1 VTALVAPAL
10 PNRLLAPGFW
20 LPALSPSVFMDKIPI
35 TARSQ
40 QSTQTQV
47 QVSLFLNDLL
57 SIEIVDNPQPR
68 LSAIFST
75 GEIKVEGLDLQH
87 LFQIRE
93 RLLSLRPDAF
103 DEVPPY
109 NIHVSVRSVGGTD
122 I

>member
-1 VTALVAPAL
+1 MTP
-10 PNRLLAPGFW
+10 
-20 LPALSPSVFMDKIPI
+20 MDKKPI
-35 TARSQ
+35 TVRSQ

-47 QVSLFLNDLL
+47 HVSLFLDDLL

-75 GEIKVEGLDLQH
+75 GEIKVEGIELPR
-87 LFQIRE
+87 LFQIRDL
-93 RLLSLRPDAF
+93 LLSLRPDAF

>member
-1 VTALVAPAL
+1 MTP
-10 PNRLLAPGFW
+10 
-20 LPALSPSVFMDKIPI
+20 MDKKPI
-35 TARSQ
+35 TVRSQ

-47 QVSLFLNDLL
+47 HVSLFLDDLL

-75 GEIKVEGLDLQH
+75 GEIKVEGLELPL
-87 LFQIRE
+87 LFQIRDL
-93 RLLSLRPDAF
+93 LLSLRPDAF